1 MVAVTGIHG
10 ALGGALLPRLE
21 DDERY
26 ERVVLLDAQAP
37 RRMPSR
43 SVFHQVDLTEPLAD
57 DLIAAVLRS
66 EQVEV
71 MVHLA
76 LREAPIPLTT
86 SAHELETVGTLYVLN
101 AAASC
106 IDRGSPLRALVT
118 VTTAMVYGANARN
131 PAYLCEDQPLRG
143 AAHAGFVADKVDVET
158 QLEDFRRSFH
168 LPVCVLR
175 PCWSVGS
182 ATSIAARLL
191 TLRPCVTVLGFDPL
205 MQLLHHDDLVAVLKQ
220 AIDDPRDGAFNVAG
234 AGVLPLR
241 PCCAPR
247 GACRWPSRGRSRT
260 RPPICC
266 GARTASVPV
275 CRSTSSA
282 TCGRSTRSGHARR
295 SVSRRATRRATS
307 PTARALVVERRA
319 CASGA
324 CLSPPTRRR
333 VLVRASD
340 GR

>member
-1 MVAVTGIHG
+1 MSDAATRARRSRRKTRRGCVVAVTGIHG
-10 ALGGALLPRLE
+10 ALGGALLARLE
-21 DDERY
+21 DDDRY
-26 ERVVLLDAQAP
+26 DRVVLLDAQAP
-37 RRMPSR
+37 RRVPRR

-71 MVHLA
+71 LVHLA

-86 SAHELETVGTLYVLN
+86 SAHELETVGTMYVLN

-158 QLEDFRRSFH
+158 QLEDFRKSFH

-234 AGVLPLR
+234 AGVLPLSAVLR
-241 PCCAPR
+241 AAGRMPLALPGPIAHPTTDLLWRSYGFGTGLPLDFVRYMWAVDTERARATFGVAPR
-247 GACRWPSRGRSRT
+247 
-260 RPPICC
+260 
-266 GARTASVPV
+266 
-275 CRSTSSA
+275 
-282 TCGRSTRSGHARR
+282 H
-295 SVSRRATRRATS
+295 ATRDVAELL
-307 PTARALVVERRA
+307 AR
-319 CASGA
+319 S
-324 CLSPPTRRR
+324 S
-333 VLVRASD
+333 
-340 GR
+340 